1 MKINL
6 KKLPISEK
14 IELFNRLYEDIS
26 GKGVDNDTELAHVNK
41 YEASVL
47 RALGGSGTINPST
60 NLVQFMGGGGSS
72 GGGGGG
78 GQSSHTTSTVQKNEI
93 PEYFKPYALE
103 MIETASQVYDQPYDA
118 YTGQRLA
125 DVAPAQ
131 AAAYT
136 GLEQFYS
143 QVNPETGL
151 REYYNPT
158 EPGFAAANVLTGTGA
173 QQFGDMSPTDFQERY
188 MSPYQQAVTDVA
200 VREAQRLG
208 DAQGQQ
214 IAGEAGKAGAYGGS
228 RHAIMQAEHQRNQA
242 RHLSDIQT
250 AGSQKA
256 FEAGTKAF
264 DTDRAMALA
273 SGKQFGALAP
283 AAATANLTGLGAL
296 QTLGETQRAT
306 AQQPLDISYEEF
318 VRQRDYPAKQVQE
331 YSGVVQGFPMQPS
344 TYTTAQEFQQPP
356 SLGSQLL
363 SAASLYGGIQSGLGK
378 GFFGDTNKEGGLIS
392 LAGGGPIGFQEG
404 GLSQKMWESLKG
416 GASKVGEWWGKDPRN
431 PAATGRTL
439 VTTGEPAAAAVRTG
453 TALVPYTGDSAGAAT
468 TADNKGKSAG
478 AAPTAD
484 EKGKWARARDKAKR
498 TAGRFR
504 RSIYGDPEKGW
515 WARAMVGDP
524 DKKMPGKNL
533 TGKQIDNISGKN
545 VRSGTTIQD
554 LQKTATKVGKGG
566 APTKIAKKAAKKLSK
581 YGISQIGKAIAAR
594 GFLAPL
600 IAANPITATLGI
612 GFGLYSLYNLL
623 SDDQKDKIAEEAPEL
638 IEDME
643 TSERIPV
650 DPMSPEGPPRTIVDD
665 PEHNAEVEELRLAGL
680 EPDSQVE
687 TNEVR
692 EGEMLERRQRPTGF
706 TELVGEMNRAAPEA
720 WQRKSGGPV
729 GFAFGGLP
737 NIADELKEKRK
748 RAINVLKKAGPKKR
762 RRKLSRS
769 AAAQKRKLFNQL
781 REVELKRAKTSGGL
795 EYTAGSSLG
804 ELPKEERWNT
814 KMAQLPQVKGWD
826 RYFRGS
832 PYKKMPN
839 RAGEHLEGLP
849 DYSTRYLPQAAGGGL
864 MGLANGGPVRWQDYR
879 ESEGL
884 PEDMPQNVVEKL
896 IALDKQEPEL
906 KDPSIMD
913 TDTSVDMLTDGGE
926 YETIRRVKYPSKV
939 FAPRGLGPNSDMENY
954 ENAVE
959 DADEYNRILPY
970 IRENAR
976 RAKAIELGELDPN
989 DSEAQMISFRTYL
1002 KKDPNSKYGYARRGT
1017 RTNEWY
1023 SGLGET
1029 TTGYSDILPGRQFHQ
1044 SPGTIGAKEYSQ
1056 SRLLSDHIKNEK
1068 EKYEKNLKAIEDEK
1082 NEIINNYKKG
1092 VIDKEEAQKLMEE
1105 AAAAAE
1111 VEKRNQMREMMA
1123 LTGMGMYGDGMGGRG
1138 AAKEQTGFD
1147 MEKAMPWFAMSAR
1160 LGAPGKSL
1168 PEKATEAI
1176 SDYTTLINQARE
1188 AARDDREEEAR
1199 SLYNR
1204 ALALGQIADAWA
1216 DFNPSGGGLS
1226 HDQEMR
1232 GYATLYNH
1240 TKDEIA
1246 ALTKDYEEAR
1256 NLTQKVKME
1265 EIKKRLDILKAK
1277 LATISIQWQRTMQNR
1292 GWPKYIGYVP
1302 QSEPIQKKD

>member
-72 GGGGGG
+72 GGGGG

-296 QTLGETQRAT
+296 QTLGETQRAM
-306 AQQPLDISYEEF
+306 AQQPLDIGYEEF

-378 GFFGDTNKEGGLIS
+378 GFFGDKEGGLIS
-392 LAGGGPIGFQEG
+392 LAGGGPIGFQAGGPAKRVPLRGSRPVYGERIPVRAGGSRAAATAAADSAAINARRRAVIEG
-404 GLSQKMWESLKG
+404 ADRTSAIAEKKRRLKNER
-416 GASKVGEWWGKDPRN
+416 SKVGRVKDKVKG
-431 PAATGRTL
+431 ATG
-439 VTTGEPAAAAVRTG
+439 
-453 TALVPYTGDSAGAAT
+453 
-468 TADNKGKSAG
+468 
-478 AAPTAD
+478 
-484 EKGKWARARDKAKR
+484 KAKK
-498 TAGRFR
+498 GLDRFR
-504 RSIYGDPEKGW
+504 RSIYGDPNKGW

-533 TGKQIDNISGKN
+533 TGKQIDNISRKN
-545 VRSGTTIQD
+545 VHSGTTIQD

-600 IAANPITATLGI
+600 MAANPITATLGI

-650 DPMSPEGPPRTIVDD
+650 DPMSPEGPPRTIVHD

-737 NIADELKEKRK
+737 NIADELKDKRQ
-748 RAINVLKKAGPKKR
+748 RAIKALRAASPKKR
-762 RRKLSRS
+762 RKPSRS

-781 REVELKRAKTSGGL
+781 REVERERALTSGGL
-795 EYTAGSSLG
+795 KYTAGSSLG

-826 RYFRGS
+826 RYSRGS

-879 ESEGL
+879 ESKDL
-884 PEDMPQNVVEKL
+884 PEDMPQNVVEQL
-896 IALDKQEPEL
+896 IALDKQKPEL

-926 YETIRRVKYPSKV
+926 YVTIRRVAGDPSKV
-939 FAPRGLGPNSDMENY
+939 FGIRGFGQNSAIENY

-1002 KKDPNSKYGYARRGT
+1002 KKDPNSKYGYSRRGN
-1017 RTNEWY
+1017 RGGWF
-1023 SGLGET
+1023 SGMGET

-1044 SPGTIGAKEYSQ
+1044 FPGTIGAKEWSQ
-1056 SRLLSDHIKNEK
+1056 SRLLPNYIKKEK

-1082 NEIINNYKKG
+1082 DEIINNYKKG

-1147 MEKAMPWFAMSAR
+1147 MEKAIPWFAMAAR
-1160 LGAPGKSL
+1160 LQTPGQSL
-1168 PEKATEAI
+1168 GEATTAAI

-1246 ALTKDYEEAR
+1246 ELKEDFKKANQYEQREEAA
-1256 NLTQKVKME
+1256 K
-1265 EIKKRLDILKAK
+1265 IKKRLDILKAK
-1277 LATISIQWQRTMQNR
+1277 LTTISMQWKQLMESR
-1292 GWPKYIGYVP
+1292 GLRRGIGYVP
-1302 QSEPIQKKD
+1302 IQQPESV